1 MNIRENLK
9 NNIDALRK
17 LAFNEVVEEVA
28 EPTAEATETSA
39 TET

>member
-28 EPTAEATETSA
+28 NQMFE
-39 TET
+39 